1 MDVFFPNLP
10 LRGDVVKPG
19 TSLPSRDMS
28 WNSPVTLEQRDVPAI
43 KVAAERHSLSGVFGR
58 NALKPRCTSR
68 LGQILDLNEWR

>member
-43 KVAAERHSLSGVFGR
+43 KVAAERHSAFGR
-58 NALKPRCTSR
+58 LWPQCIEASMYLTVGTNT
-68 LGQILDLNEWR
+68 